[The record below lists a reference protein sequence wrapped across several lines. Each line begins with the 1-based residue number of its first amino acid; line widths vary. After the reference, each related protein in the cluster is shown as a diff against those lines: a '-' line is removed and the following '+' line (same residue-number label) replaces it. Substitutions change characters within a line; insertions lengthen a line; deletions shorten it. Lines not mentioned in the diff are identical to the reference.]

1 MILGFSSHQSFTRSE
16 VPHSELTGYLDGPE
30 YRLEDKSQ
38 PPTWAA
44 RVPRPEI
51 LAGNASVLRLAITAS
66 GYKNKYRSGVLSFH
80 VGDVDV
86 GNFNAGRRAE
96 RSKVAAIVD
105 LLLRCLT
112 PGIPPRS
119 RPPIYLTTHTH
130 VGRLEINFAI
140 ATVVRKPDGPIRYFN
155 CGAPRQTEKL
165 WTAFRDLINL
175 RFGFADPD
183 DPKRRKL
190 VELKTWN
197 ADGPQ
202 VETITR
208 VVADIENRVRDGSI
222 RNRSGVLKVL
232 KAAGSEHGWSRIWQT
247 SQAISIQLRD
257 GKPGSRVQLT
267 GLACR
272 SDFTSPDKVPKS
284 DNMSRLSS
292 LRRML
297 LAHAPQDL
305 QFAWAQVAGSNRSR
319 LGFSQLPWVSLDA
332 AGWLAG
338 KCDPATDLIPAAHH
352 LEILN
357 QGQPKVDQNN
367 ARPTY
372 SDGEHLDR
380 RSSAA
385 RGTADDTDGG
395 DEGITDRA
403 DGNACQSG
411 AGGSHD
417 GNEHQRPRERIA
429 LSFGTEWIHG
439 RLGPAAR
446 ANGAGT
452 ERPDI
457 AAEPAQPVDSEP
469 QDIHG
474 ATPIVWTAASGS
486 RMEFLR
492 RIRDAVSRATPEM
505 LVQIQ
510 PTWDAE
516 GRYAVNLS
524 FEDGVQVRCMW
535 AGAHDLSSA
544 TSGKAAADRV
554 LALNV
559 ALGISVDNR
568 QRQKDDAVAPRSS
581 QQAIV
586 EGRAEPPGFMSVIVF
601 AEDALLL
608 DLFLKSTFGKKP
620 SDGDWPVTRLHPN
633 ALETAPFRWEV
644 SQYLRGGGRL
654 ECIFVQGTE
663 QTPEHARYLSLLRQ
677 LPEGASAASATS
689 GPAGDF
695 DIERLTPTHFQAEP
709 IPDTQTGIDA
719 P

>member
-1 MILGFSSHQSFTRSE
+1 MIFGFSSHQSFTRSE
-16 VPHSELTGYLDGPE
+16 VPYSELTGYLDGPE
-30 YRLEDKSQ
+30 YRLENKSQ
-38 PPTWAA
+38 PSTSVP
-44 RVPRPEI
+44 RVPWPEI

-80 VGDVDV
+80 VDDIDV
-86 GNFNAGRRAE
+86 GNFNAGRLPE

-140 ATVVRKPDGPIRYFN
+140 ATAVRKPDGPIRYFN
-155 CGAPRQTEKL
+155 CGAPRQTETL

-183 DPKRRKL
+183 DPTRRKL

-197 ADGPQ
+197 ADGPE
-202 VETITR
+202 VETLTT
-208 VVADIENRVRDGSI
+208 VVADLENRVRDGSI
-222 RNRSGVLKVL
+222 RNRGGVLKLL
-232 KAAGSEHGWSRIWQT
+232 KAAGSEQGWSRIWQT

-272 SDFTSPDKVPKS
+272 SDFTSPEKVPKS
-284 DNMSRLSS
+284 DNMARFSS
-292 LRRML
+292 VRRML
-297 LAHAPQDL
+297 LAYAPQDL
-305 QFAWAQVAGSNRSR
+305 QLAWAQVAGSNRSR
-319 LGFSQLPWVSLDA
+319 LGFSQLPRESLDA

-338 KCDPATDLIPAAHH
+338 KCDPAADLIPAAHH

-357 QGQPKVDQNN
+357 QGQPREDQNN

-372 SDGEHLDR
+372 SDGAHLDR

-385 RGTADDTDGG
+385 TGTADDADGR
-395 DEGITDRA
+395 DDGITYRA
-403 DGNACQSG
+403 EGDACQSG
-411 AGGSHD
+411 AGGGHD

-429 LSFGTEWIHG
+429 LSLGTEWIHG

-446 ANGAGT
+446 ANDAGT
-452 ERPDI
+452 ERPGI
-457 AAEPAQPVDSEP
+457 AAGSAQPIDSEP

-474 ATPIVWTAASGS
+474 ATPIVRTAEPGS

-492 RIRDAVSRATPEM
+492 RIREAVKRAKPEM
-505 LVQIQ
+505 PVQIR

-516 GRYAVNLS
+516 GRYGVNLS
-524 FEDGVQVRCMW
+524 FEDGIQVQCMW

-559 ALGISVDNR
+559 ALGISVNNR
-568 QRQKDDAVAPRSS
+568 QKQKDDAVASRSS
-581 QQAIV
+581 PQTSE
-586 EGRAEPPGFMSVIVF
+586 EGRADLPGSMSVIVF
-601 AEDALLL
+601 AKDPLLL
-608 DLFLKSTFGKKP
+608 DRFLTATFGTQP
-620 SDGDWPVTRLHPN
+620 SGGDWPVTRLHPTV
-633 ALETAPFRWEV
+633 LETANFRREV

-654 ECIFVQGTE
+654 ECFFVQGTE
-663 QTPEHARYLSLLRQ
+663 QAPEHARYLSLLRQ

-695 DIERLTPTHFQAEP
+695 DIERLTPTPFEVEP
-709 IPDTQTGIDA
+709 ILDTQPGIDA